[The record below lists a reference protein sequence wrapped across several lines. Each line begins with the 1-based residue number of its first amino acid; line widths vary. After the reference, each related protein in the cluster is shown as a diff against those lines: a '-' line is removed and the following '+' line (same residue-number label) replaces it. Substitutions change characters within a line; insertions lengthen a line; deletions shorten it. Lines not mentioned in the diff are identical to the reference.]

1 MGNFFF
7 NKQYNKPFWA
17 LSLAISATLHVT
29 GLYILFQCP
38 SILFSAT
45 PLLSESTVSEKEEE
59 NSSISS
65 FFDYLTQNELQQDPI
80 SNDCSTLERL
90 STPPESEKIINT
102 SSPLPDLFL
111 YFKNKMH
118 TSPTFSLLK
127 GSLSTQSQHLDTN
140 SLLDL
145 QNNSQDTLNSA
156 SNTLPVIKKIPSLI
170 FERHANLDLL
180 YIEKGLTPSIIA
192 NQPAKRHP
200 QAEKI
205 GPDLITHFVDTPITT
220 TQISSHPSSSFFSTI
235 AKSSPMSLLSQ
246 QPIKR
251 KTKRYQYSQTLEDFL
266 YASYHPLSK
275 QMEKECFKKTLF
287 PSKQDYLPKVER
299 HCLATLKPVDVSTL
313 KQERLNLALPSDTEV
328 VIDKK
333 NISLSKLVLPCKTGS
348 FEIERIGALLSDK
361 KAQSFISYSFTHCP
375 SYETTSQLHL
385 ERKSIEP
392 TISPSYH
399 YPNFNLSSEPSTFL
413 TLASH
418 CPPIYLHITKPTLF
432 IADSSA
438 NITSLPYIQTTLF
451 FTDCKI
457 HACPQA
463 EVFTHSFSG
472 SHHTSLPTAI
482 LEPFS
487 SGKTNVLSLKIE
499 ASLPRIKE
507 GYLDHRKLYIESSS
521 CFFQPLEMP
530 PFNNLVRAEQII
542 EIPHLVLKDLFITK
556 DFLQAFS
563 SESNEMH
570 AKAVLPKMID
580 HTPSK
585 LNFTPSLLLS
595 QENTM
600 LVATQNKKQSPSL
613 SFEKPFIEY
622 SIIEDREAL
631 TLNNKI
637 QPITDSSWSGPFQ
650 EQTLK
655 PVNRD
660 FYPSDLFSLGE
671 TPIRETESYN
681 PWPSLETREIATQSL
696 AKERRDSIAEYEKTT
711 LTKGFVSPSV
721 AVRNASSSFGKNKC
735 LQVNEKHLARYDFST
750 IPTADSF
757 PSLHHTDHF
766 ETEIKYKK
774 RQDGEGYLFEVTL
787 HPNKETYFSKSQQNF
802 LFIIDKSSSIESKRY
817 HSFKE
822 GVKNCLRYLKEGDS
836 FNIFLVDSAINSFK
850 TQQIPWTPLVIKEA
864 KSYLNSDTY
873 RGFSS
878 LKNPLALF
886 KELTPY
892 FSSDKKNTLI
902 FMSDGNSLESIN
914 KSMEAFATL
923 TKESQGEFS
932 IFTASSSVNNNLPM
946 LDLVSTFNG
955 GEMMYSQTN
964 ASFPRKLALFVKHIE
979 NFIAGDI
986 RVHTIDVNG
995 GEPKVEFYPNHGSFP
1010 SLYSDRSYKIY
1021 GIAENLDDFNLIL
1034 QGRSGENYISI
1045 RKDISFK
1052 GAQEGGKKLERNFA
1066 HQQAY
1071 VCYDYY
1077 LKKGDPFFLLEAERL
1092 LSPHAIPLAVVR

>member
-7 NKQYNKPFWA
+7 NKQCNKPFWA

-45 PLLSESTVSEKEEE
+45 PLLSESTVSEKQEE

-65 FFDYLTQNELQQDPI
+65 FFGHLTQNELQEDPI
-80 SNDCSTLERL
+80 SNDCSSLERL

-102 SSPLPDLFL
+102 SSPLPDLFF
-111 YFKNKMH
+111 YFENEKHM
-118 TSPTFSLLK
+118 TPVSSLLK
-127 GSLSTQSQHLDTN
+127 GSLSIQNEHLDIDHF
-140 SLLDL
+140 LELE
-145 QNNSQDTLNSA
+145 NNSQNMLSGA
-156 SNTLPVIKKIPSLI
+156 GHTLPITKKIPSLS
-170 FERHANLDLL
+170 FERQANLDLL
-180 YIEKGLTPSIIA
+180 HIEKGLTPFLKE
-192 NQPAKRHP
+192 NQPIKRHP
-200 QAEKI
+200 QPEKI
-205 GPDLITHFVDTPITT
+205 EPDLITHFVDTRIPT
-220 TQISSHPSSSFFSTI
+220 TQTASHPSSSFFLAI

-246 QPIKR
+246 EPIKR
-251 KTKRYQYSQTLEDFL
+251 KANCYQYLQTLEDFL
-266 YASYHPLSK
+266 YASHNLLSK
-275 QMEKECFKKTLF
+275 QIEKECFKKTLF
-287 PSKQDYLPKVER
+287 PSKQDDLPKLER
-299 HCLATLKPVDVSTL
+299 HCLASLKPVDVSTL
-313 KQERLNLALPSDTEV
+313 KQERLNLVPPSDIEV
-328 VIDKK
+328 LIDKK
-333 NISLSKLVLPCKTGS
+333 NIGLGKLVLPCEKGS
-348 FEIERIGALLSDK
+348 VEIERIGALLSEK
-361 KAQSFISYSFTHCP
+361 KAQSFISYSSMHYP
-375 SYETTSQLHL
+375 SYETTSPLHF
-385 ERKSIEP
+385 EGKSIEP

-399 YPNFNLSSEPSTFL
+399 YPNFNLSLEPSSFL
-413 TLASH
+413 TLTSD
-418 CPPIYLHITKPTLF
+418 CQPTYLHIKKPPLF
-432 IADSSA
+432 IGDSSA
-438 NITSLPYIQTTLF
+438 NITSLPYIQTSLF
-451 FTDCKI
+451 YTDCKA

-463 EVFTHSFSG
+463 EVFTHSFFG
-472 SHHTSLPTAI
+472 CHHTSLHTAI

-487 SGKTNVLSLKIE
+487 SEKTNVLSLKIE
-499 ASLPRIKE
+499 GSLPRIKE
-507 GYLDHRKLYIESSS
+507 GYLYHRKLYMESSS
-521 CFFQPLEMP
+521 CLFQPLEMP
-530 PFNNLVRAEQII
+530 HLNNLVRAEQII

-585 LNFTPSLLLS
+585 LNFTPFLLLS
-595 QENTM
+595 QENTT

-613 SFEKPFIEY
+613 SFEKPFTEY

-637 QPITDSSWSGPFQ
+637 QPITDFSWSGPFQ

-655 PVNRD
+655 PVNRG
-660 FYPSDLFSLGE
+660 FYPSDLLSLAE
-671 TPIRETESYN
+671 TPTQETERYN
-681 PWPSLETREIATQSL
+681 PWPSQEIREIPTQFF
-696 AKERRDSIAEYEKTT
+696 AKEREDSIAKYEKTT

-721 AVRNASSSFGKNKC
+721 AVRNTPSSFGKNKC
-735 LQVNEKHLARYDFST
+735 LQVNEKHLARYDFSA
-750 IPTADSF
+750 IPTTDSF
-757 PSLHHTDHF
+757 PSFHHTDHF
-766 ETEIKYKK
+766 ETEVKYKK

-787 HPNKETYFSKSQQNF
+787 HPNKETYFSKSPQNF

-836 FNIFLVDSAINSFK
+836 FNIVLVDSEINTFK

-864 KSYLNSDTY
+864 KSYLNSDIY

-986 RVHTIDVNG
+986 RVHSIDVDG

-1021 GIAENLDDFNLIL
+1021 GIAENLDDFNVIL

-1045 RKDISFK
+1045 RKAISFK

-1071 VCYDYY
+1071 VCYDYF

-1092 LSPHAIPLAVVR
+1092 LFPHAIPLAVVR